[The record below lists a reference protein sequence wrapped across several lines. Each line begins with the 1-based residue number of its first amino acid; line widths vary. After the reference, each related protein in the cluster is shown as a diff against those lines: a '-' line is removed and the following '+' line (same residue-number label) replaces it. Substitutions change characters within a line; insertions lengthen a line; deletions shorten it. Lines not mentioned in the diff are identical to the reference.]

1 MQQSQSKNI
10 LVGVVVALAVLLA
23 SLNLIACVAG
33 VWVASQ
39 VSGALSQEVVPGPSV
54 GILRAEGAI
63 ISGRPPSLRQEGIV
77 YSEQMAKIL
86 KRVKTEDNIKALV
99 LRVDSPGGSV
109 VGSNEIYEALLQID
123 KPIVVSMGEMAA
135 SGGYYISCAADRIM
149 VNPGTLTGSIGVI
162 AQMPNVQ
169 GLMEKLGVEV
179 NVIKSGKL
187 KDEGSPFR
195 PMTEE
200 EKAIWQTIIDES
212 YAQFV
217 SIVATGRNLPEDKV
231 RQIADGRVYT
241 GLQAVELGLADET
254 GNLAD
259 AIKLAGEMG
268 GIAGEPKTIELYKP
282 PSLLESL
289 LISMPSSSTSLADLK
304 ETAGFN
310 DYPVLQ
316 YLYVGP

>member
-1 MQQSQSKNI
+1 MQHSPTRNI
-10 LVGVVVALAVLLA
+10 LVGALVALAVLFA
-23 SLNLIACVAG
+23 SLNFIACVVG
-33 VWVASQ
+33 VWVASE
-39 VSGALSQEVVPGPSV
+39 VSGAFSREVVSGPSV
-54 GILRAEGAI
+54 GMLRIEGIIL
-63 ISGRPPSLRQEGIV
+63 SGRPPSPRQEGVV
-77 YSEQMAKIL
+77 YSEQMSDIL
-86 KRVKTEDNIKALV
+86 KEAKTDDDIKALV

-109 VGSNEIYEALLQID
+109 VGSNEIYEALLEFD

-179 NVIKSGKL
+179 NIVKSGRF

-200 EKAIWQTIIDES
+200 EKSIWQNIIDEA
-212 YAQFV
+212 YGQFV

-241 GLQAVELGLADET
+241 GLQAIELGLADET
-254 GNLAD
+254 GNLPD
-259 AIKLAGEMG
+259 AVKLAGEMG
-268 GIAGEPKTIELYKP
+268 GIKGEPKTIELYKP
-282 PSLLESL
+282 PSFLESL
-289 LISMPSSSTSLADLK
+289 LMSMPGSQTSLADLK
-304 ETAGFN
+304 ETVGLN